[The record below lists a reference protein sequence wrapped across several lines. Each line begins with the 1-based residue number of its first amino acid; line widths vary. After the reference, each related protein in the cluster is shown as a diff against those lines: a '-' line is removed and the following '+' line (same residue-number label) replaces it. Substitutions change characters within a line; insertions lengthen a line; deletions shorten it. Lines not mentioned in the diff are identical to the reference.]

1 MPSPNKIDFNG
12 QTLIDLTSD
21 TVTPE
26 TLANGVTAHNASG
39 VVITGAM
46 TPGTGDLSQIIAENF
61 DETKNYEIG
70 DYVIY
75 SNCLYRFSASHTAGA
90 WDDTEV
96 TPVTVTDTKVDR
108 SGDVMTGSLTAPY
121 FFAKDSIADSSADTI
136 ESNRY
141 WGFGAKDKD
150 DRWVNYIET
159 SESTNG
165 RVDTSFGARRVVN
178 GGNVNNDLHLGVN
191 ADGTKTVSVSDPSL
205 WRGAIG
211 AFAESGGTLTGDVLV
226 NQSSATGIRQIRFQ
240 CADNDYGRVAAGG
253 TASNAGWME
262 IATADDGNEPIY
274 VRQYTGVFSTVA
286 RTLTLL
292 DGSGN
297 TSIPGKLNIANPIVS
312 QPGPGTSYI
321 QGSAGDSTGLYVKK
335 RNLNADQWIPGLT
348 IQTKSGGGWAI
359 GNYNNEQLQFS
370 YGTKANIDANNNS
383 TNIWSLNPD
392 GSFNGKAANVTGTVA
407 VANGGTG
414 QTTLA
419 NARKAFFPSNHASSG
434 GYLISI
440 TDNWADGGYIAKG
453 SVGAWIGGICA
464 RPNYSISTTDLTPG
478 TSNLTT
484 NQLYFVYS

>member
-1 MPSPNKIDFNG
+1 MPLPNKIDFNG

-39 VVITGAM
+39 VVITGSM

-61 DETKNYEIG
+61 DETKDYEVG

-75 SNCLYRFSASHTAGA
+75 SNCLYCFSASHTAGE

-108 SGDVMTGSLTAPY
+108 SGDVMTGALTAPY
-121 FFAKDSIADSSADTI
+121 FFAKDNIADSAADTI

-178 GGNVNNDLHLGVN
+178 GSNVNNDLHLGVN

-205 WRGAIG
+205 WRNAINAVNKAG
-211 AFAESGGTLTGDVLV
+211 DTMTGDLLFS
-226 NQSSATGIRQIRFQ
+226 NSGTATRQVRFQ
-240 CADNDYGRVAAGG
+240 VGDNDYGRIAAGATG
-253 TASNAGWME
+253 SNAGWME
-262 IATADDGNEPIY
+262 ISTADDANEPIY
-274 VRQYTGVFSTVA
+274 VRQYSGAYTTVK

-292 DGSGN
+292 DASGN
-297 TSIPGKLNIANPIVS
+297 TTLPGNVTVTGSIIKNGRGSNSIYNGPNDAANGVGGALNNLVFDSWYGVSFTTSCAGQTYTGKNAVS
-312 QPGPGTSYI
+312 I
-321 QGSAGDSTGLYVKK
+321 NCRTGNMY
-335 RNLNADQWIPGLT
+335 AAQ
-348 IQTKSGGGWAI
+348 
-359 GNYNNEQLQFS
+359 
-370 YGTKANIDANNNS
+370 
-383 TNIWSLNPD
+383 
-392 GSFNGKAANVTGTVA
+392 FNGTLNGNASNVTGTVA
-407 VANGGTG
+407 VGHGGTG
-414 QTTLA
+414 ATTAA
-419 NARKAFFPSNHASSG
+419 NARSNLG
-434 GYLISI
+434 I
-440 TDNWADGGYIAKG
+440 TGIA
-453 SVGAWIGGICA
+453 V
-464 RPNYSISTTDLTPG
+464 RPDYGISTSDLTAG
-478 TSNLTT
+478 SSNLTT